1 MKRLILIGVILS
13 LMTACGKDE
22 LPEPQKEDLPKKC
35 AGCSNVDRP
44 KVSDTITKK

>member
-1 MKRLILIGVILS
+1 MKKLLYMATMIFLLIS
-13 LMTACGKDE
+13 CGKDE

-35 AGCSNVDRP
+35 AGCNNVDRP